1 MKFETQVGNSKLVWG
16 NPKPEGNSNIQ
27 HGRRRHLGFQT
38 ICCHFVAICPIFM
51 KFCTDMRLTMLQRK
65 ICKSGVG
72 CEKTRWR
79 RPPYWIYLRCCNSA
93 IYRPILMKFE
103 TQADKVK
110 PLWGNP
116 KPEGNSNIQHGRR
129 RHLGFQ
135 TICCHFVAICPIFMK
150 FCTDM
155 RLTML
160 QRKICKS
167 GVGCEKTRWRRP
179 PYWIYLR
186 CCNSAIYRPILM
198 KFETQ
203 ADKVKPLWQ
212 LDPKPEGS
220 SNIQHGH
227 RRHLEFQ
234 TILILLL
241 VVRFSW
247 DFAQTASYNATTQN
261 L

>member
-38 ICCHFVAICPIFM
+38 ICCHFVAICQIFM

-116 KPEGNSNIQHGRR
+116 KP
-129 RHLGFQ
+129 
-135 TICCHFVAICPIFMK
+135 K
-150 FCTDM
+150 
-155 RLTML
+155 
-160 QRKICKS
+160 
-167 GVGCEKTRWRRP
+167 
-179 PYWIYLR
+179 
-186 CCNSAIYRPILM
+186 
-198 KFETQ
+198 
-203 ADKVKPLWQ
+203 
-212 LDPKPEGS
+212 GS
-220 SNIQHGH
+220 SNIWPPPPSWISNNTH
-227 RRHLEFQ
+227 FVASC
-234 TILILLL
+234 LIFMRFCTDSVLQRYNSKSISQYSGNEKFKMMEAAVLDLLKL
-241 VVRFSW
+241 
-247 DFAQTASYNATTQN
+247 